1 MANRLIDGTTLDAR
15 GVPGLKYPVLLERQG
30 RKMERLKEV
39 MNLREASQYLGISPD
54 TLYKYLYEDK
64 IPAFK
69 LGNRWRFKKDLLD
82 RWMEKKSE
90 RVSDCKAEASGQRPE
105 DDEDLVVGQ
114 VVLMSLFKKNK
125 PLVGLDIGSSAVKA
139 VQLTKSKKGYQV
151 LGFAAESLG
160 SDAVVDGAIMDA
172 PAVADSI
179 KRVLMAGKFKP
190 KSVATGISG
199 HSVIVKRVV
208 LPAATPEE
216 VDASIQFD
224 AEQYI
229 PFEMSEVHMDH
240 AVVGPVMTPNDEQAM
255 EVLLVVAKKD
265 KIQNHTNVIS
275 RAGRNPEIVDIDAF
289 ALQNAFEANY
299 TSDPNETIALLN
311 IGASLMNIN
320 ITQGGMPLFIRD
332 VSVGGNQYTDILQK
346 ELQLNFHEAE
356 DLKLGKTGGP
366 EAEMVQP
373 LLESITDMLIMEVQK
388 TFDFFRETY
397 PSEAITRVL
406 MSGGTSRVAGLPEKI
421 HEVFGYPTEV
431 LNPFKAIT
439 IGPKVDAA
447 KLTALGPSLVVAV
460 GLALRG
466 FDE

>member
-1 MANRLIDGTTLDAR
+1 MPR
-15 GVPGLKYPVLLERQG
+15 G
-30 RKMERLKEV
+30 
-39 MNLREASQYLGISPD
+39 
-54 TLYKYLYEDK
+54 
-64 IPAFK
+64 
-69 LGNRWRFKKDLLD
+69 
-82 RWMEKKSE
+82 
-90 RVSDCKAEASGQRPE
+90 
-105 DDEDLVVGQ
+105 
-114 VVLMSLFKKNK
+114 
-125 PLVGLDIGSSAVKA
+125 
-139 VQLTKSKKGYQV
+139 
-151 LGFAAESLG
+151 
-160 SDAVVDGAIMDA
+160 
-172 PAVADSI
+172 VADSI
-179 KRVLMAGKFKP
+179 KRVLMLGKFKP

-208 LPAATPEE
+208 LPAAGPEE
-216 VDASIQFD
+216 VEASIQFD

-229 PFEMSEVHMDH
+229 PFEMSEVNLDFQ
-240 AVVGPVMTPNDEQAM
+240 VVGPGKSSTDEPAT

-275 RAGRNPEIVDIDAF
+275 LAGKQPEVVDIDAF

-332 VSVGGNQYTDILQK
+332 VSVGGNQYTDMLQK
-346 ELQLNFHEAE
+346 ELQLNFQEAE

-397 PSEAITRVL
+397 PSETITRVL
-406 MSGGTSRVAGLPEKI
+406 VSGGTSAVMGLPEKI
-421 HEVFGYPTEV
+421 QEVFGYPTEIFD
-431 LNPFKAIT
+431 PFKAIT
-439 IGPKVDAA
+439 IGPKVDAIKVA
-447 KLTALGPSLVVAV
+447 SLGPALTVAV

-466 FDE
+466 FD